1 MLTKID
7 VTSTDMWIR
16 GGSTRPLSTFNRYLI
31 SMPKYRRYRYFVDF
45 LYWSLFG
52 LLIYFIIARKVDV
65 DVVVDVFVDVNV
77 DIVDV

>member
-1 MLTKID
+1 
-7 VTSTDMWIR
+7 MWIR
-16 GGSTRPLSTFNRYLI
+16 GGSISTLNRYLI

-52 LLIYFIIARKVDV
+52 LLTYFIIARKVDV

-77 DIVDV
+77 DIVDVQGET